1 MYTHRESNMYI
12 SYIYRPTQVP
22 NEFTWGIYAT
32 TSFFFFFFFFSH
44 TVDCLLF
51 LFFFP
56 AHHHH
61 PTLGAALPV

>member
-1 MYTHRESNMYI
+1 MYI

-32 TSFFFFFFFFSH
+32 TSFFFFFFSH

>member
-32 TSFFFFFFFFSH
+32 TSFFFFFFSH